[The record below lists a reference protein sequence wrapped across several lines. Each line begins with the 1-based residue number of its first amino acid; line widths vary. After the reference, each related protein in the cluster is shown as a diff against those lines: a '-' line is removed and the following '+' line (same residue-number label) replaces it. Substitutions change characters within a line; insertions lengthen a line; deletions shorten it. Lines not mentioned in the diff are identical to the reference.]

1 MKAIK
6 LSAVLLA
13 IGLFTAAA
21 SQASA
26 QTYKVDPVHSTLIFR
41 IHHLDAG
48 YIWGRF
54 NDPTGQFTLD
64 TDDPSKDTFNAS
76 VPAKNIDTHIDM
88 RDRDLRG
95 ENWLNVKQYPT
106 ITFKS
111 TSVKKT
117 DDTHLEVT
125 GDLTLHGTTKSVTA
139 AVEITGTGKG
149 MQGETRRGIEATF
162 TINRHDFGINGK
174 GAGDEVKLVAAL
186 EGIQQ

>member
-1 MKAIK
+1 MKPIQV
-6 LSAVLLA
+6 LAVVMA
-13 IGLFTAAA
+13 IGLSSTLA
-21 SQASA
+21 SRASA
-26 QTYKVDPVHSTLIFR
+26 QTYKVDPVHSMIIFR

-54 NDPTGQFTLD
+54 NDPSGEFTLD
-64 TDDPSKDTFNAS
+64 ANDPSKDTFNAQ
-76 VPAKNIDTHIDM
+76 VPAKNVDTHVDM

-106 ITFKS
+106 VTFKS

-125 GDLTLHGTTKSVTA
+125 GDLTLHGTTKPVTA
-139 AVEITGTGKG
+139 NIELTGTGKG
-149 MQGETRRGIEATF
+149 MQGETRSGIEATF

-174 GAGDEVKLVAAL
+174 GAGDEVKLVIAL